1 MKIGV
6 IGVGRLGI
14 CFALLL
20 EKAGHVVIGSDIR
33 KDYVDQLNQ
42 KKIITHEPQVQTL
55 LAESKNFCVVND
67 NKEVI
72 KYSDVIYVMVAT
84 PSLSDG
90 SYDVSAV
97 WRAVEDLKAVATE
110 IDLSGKMFIVG
121 CTTNPGDCKK
131 IQDEVQHL
139 GIDVLYNP
147 EFIAQGSI
155 IRDLQR
161 ADMVLIGGEN
171 QVAIDK
177 FSKLYNDIQTTNVII
192 NSMSLTAAEITK
204 IAINC
209 FSTTKISIANWIGQV
224 LIKSNLEADI
234 KKVTKA
240 MGDDSRINPK
250 YLNFGFG
257 YGGPCLPRDNRALAH
272 YSKSLGIE
280 FNLGFT
286 VDSINNEHSTFLCNY
301 LIEKNIEKLPFYIP
315 YITYKP
321 NSDIIEESQQL
332 KLCIDLLDKGHT
344 VYVQDHYMIPNLIK
358 EKLTAKYNSLIKF
371 VEICDTKV
379 YKVEL

>member
-55 LAESKNFCVVND
+55 LTESKNFCVVND

-90 SYDVSAV
+90 SYDVNAV
-97 WRAVEDLKAVATE
+97 WRVVEDLKAVATE
-110 IDLSGKMFIVG
+110 IDLSGKMFVVG

-240 MGDDSRINPK
+240 MGDDSRINHK

-280 FNLGFT
+280 FNLGFI
-286 VDSINNEHSTFLCNY
+286 VDNINKEHSTFLRDY
-301 LIEKNIEKLPFYIP
+301 FISKNTTELPFYIP
-315 YITYKP
+315 FISYKKD
-321 NSDIIEESQQL
+321 SDIIEESQQL
-332 KLCIDLLDKGHT
+332 KLCIDLLEAGYV
-344 VYVQDHYMIPNLIK
+344 VYVEESHLLPNHIK
-358 EKLTAKYNSLIKF
+358 EFLSKFENFKF
-371 VEICDTKV
+371 VKLLDIIEDVFTV
-379 YKVEL
+379 NL

>member
-20 EKAGHVVIGSDIR
+20 EKAGHTVIGSDIR
-33 KDYVDQLNQ
+33 KEYVDQLN
-42 KKIITHEPQVQTL
+42 KKQITTHEPQVQEL
-55 LAESKNFCVVND
+55 LSDSKNFCVVND

-72 KYSDVIYVMVAT
+72 KYCDVIYVMVAT

-97 WRAVEDLKAVATE
+97 WRAVDDLKSVATE
-110 IDLSGKMFIVG
+110 TGLSGKIFVIG

-131 IQDEVQHL
+131 IQDEVKHL
-139 GIDVLYNP
+139 GVDVLYNP

-161 ADMVLIGGEN
+161 ADMVLIGGESKE
-171 QVAIDK
+171 AIDR
-177 FSKLYNDIQTTNVII
+177 FSVLYNDIQTTNVII

-224 LIKSNLEADI
+224 LIKSGLEDDI

-286 VDSINNEHSTFLCNY
+286 VDNINKEHSTFLRDY
-301 LIEKNIEKLPFYIP
+301 LIEKNVDKLPFYIP

-332 KLCIDLLDKGHT
+332 KLCIDLLDSGYK
-344 VYVQDHYMIPNLIK
+344 VYVQDHYMISNTLR
-358 EKLTAKYNSLIKF
+358 EKLKSTYLDLVEF
-371 VEICDTKV
+371 VSDSPTNV
-379 YKVEL
+379 YKVTL

>member
-55 LAESKNFCVVND
+55 LTESKNFCVVND

-110 IDLSGKMFIVG
+110 IDLSGKMFVVG

>member
-6 IGVGRLGI
+6 IGVGRLGL

-20 EKAGHVVIGSDIR
+20 EKAGHIVIGSDIR
-33 KDYVDQLNQ
+33 QDYIDLLN
-42 KKIITHEPQVQTL
+42 KKQVVTHEPHVAEF
-55 LAESKNFCVVND
+55 LANSTNFCVVND

-72 KYSDVIYVMVAT
+72 KYADVIYIMVAT
-84 PSLSDG
+84 PSLPDG

-97 WRAVEDLKAVATE
+97 WRAVDDLKNTDC
-110 IDLSGKMFIVG
+110 DLVGKIFVIG
-121 CTTNPGDCKK
+121 CTTNPGDCQK
-131 IQDEVQHL
+131 IQDDVRHL
-139 GIDVLYNP
+139 GVDVLYNP

-161 ADMVLIGGEN
+161 ADMVLIGGES
-171 QVAIDK
+171 QVAIAK
-177 FSKLYNDIQTTNVII
+177 FSTLYHDIQTSEVKI
-192 NSMSLTAAEITK
+192 NAMSLTAAEITK

-209 FSTTKISIANWIGQV
+209 FCTTKISIANWIGQV
-224 LIKSNLEADI
+224 LIKSGLEQDI
-234 KKVTKA
+234 KQVTNA
-240 MGDDSRINPK
+240 MGADSRIGHK

-286 VDSINNEHSTFLCNY
+286 VDSINMEHSTFLRDY
-301 LIEKNIEKLPFYIP
+301 FIAKNVDNLPYYMP

-332 KLCIDLLDKGHT
+332 KLCIDLLELGYT
-344 VYVQDHYMIPNLIK
+344 VYVQDSHMLP
-358 EKLTAKYNSLIKF
+358 EKLKINLAERFEKSIKF
-371 VEICDTKV
+371 VSSVADELVFKV
-379 YKVEL
+379 VI